1 MDLIEAS
8 RTAQRCQRNWD
19 YSRPVTKEDIETLI
33 KVATTMPTKQ
43 NIDYFE
49 LLVSTN
55 TKFNQMCYDI
65 AVNPDDP
72 FFAEGDNKLR
82 NAQVNAPLLMIWV
95 PNYDNPLMDERA
107 VNTKDADGNLTGD
120 YEEGNRD
127 IATGI
132 SSGATALAAAQL
144 GYKTGFCA
152 CMEWP
157 ELKNLIKKD
166 FTDPELL
173 RMRKVLRIVDKL
185 GDKNIGLCLGIGH
198 PNSNF
203 ERTEVVKDNKTVL
216 NIGSFDKEIKTTIL
230 Q

>member
-8 RTAQRCQRNWD
+8 LTAQRCQRNWD
-19 YSRPVTKEDIETLI
+19 YSRPVTKEDIETLT

-55 TKFNQMCYDI
+55 AKFNQMCHDI

-95 PNYDNPLMDERA
+95 PNYNNPLMDERA
-107 VNTKDADGNLTGD
+107 TNPKDADGNPTGD

-157 ELKNLIKKD
+157 ELKDLIKKD

-173 RMRKVLRIVDKL
+173 RIVDKL
-185 GDKNIGLCLGIGH
+185 GDKNNGLCLGIGH

-203 ERTEVVKDNKTVL
+203 ERTEVVKDNKKVL
-216 NIGSFDKEIKTTIL
+216 NIISFDKEIKTTIL

>member
-19 YSRPVTKEDIETLI
+19 YSRPVTKEDIETLT

-55 TKFNQMCYDI
+55 AKFNQMCYDI

-95 PNYDNPLMDERA
+95 PNYNNPLMDDRA
-107 VNTKDADGNLTGD
+107 VNTTDDDGNLTGD
-120 YEEGNRD
+120 YEECNRD

-132 SSGATALAAAQL
+132 SSGSTALAAAQL

-152 CMEWP
+152 CMDWP
-157 ELKNLIKKD
+157 KLKDLKK
-166 FTDPELL
+166 
-173 RMRKVLRIVDKL
+173 
-185 GDKNIGLCLGIGH
+185 
-198 PNSNF
+198 
-203 ERTEVVKDNKTVL
+203 
-216 NIGSFDKEIKTTIL
+216 
-230 Q
+230 

>member
-19 YSRPVTKEDIETLI
+19 YSRPVTKEDIETLT

-55 TKFNQMCYDI
+55 AKFNQMCYDI

-95 PNYDNPLMDERA
+95 PNYNNPLMDDRA
-107 VNTKDADGNLTGD
+107 VNTKDDDGNLTGD
-120 YEEGNRD
+120 YEECNRD

-152 CMEWP
+152 CMDWP
-157 ELKNLIKKD
+157 KLKDLIKKD
-166 FTDPELL
+166 FTDPE
-173 RMRKVLRIVDKL
+173 VLRIVDKL
-185 GDKNIGLCLGIGH
+185 GDKNNGLCLGIGH

-203 ERTEVVKDNKTVL
+203 ERTEVVKDNKKVL
-216 NIGSFDKEIKTTIL
+216 NISSFDKEIKTTIL

>member
-1 MDLIEAS
+1 MNLIEAS
-8 RTAQRCQRNWD
+8 TIAQRCQRNWD
-19 YSRPVTKEDIETLI
+19 HSIPVTSEDVETLT

-55 TKFNQMCYDI
+55 AKFNQMCYDI

-72 FFAEGDNKLR
+72 YFAEGDNKLR
-82 NAQVNAPLLMIWV
+82 NAQVNSSLLMIWV
-95 PNYDNPLMDERA
+95 PNYDNPLMGDRA
-107 VNTKDADGNLTGD
+107 VNTTDDDGNLTGD
-120 YEEGNRD
+120 YEGCNRD

-144 GYKTGFCA
+144 GYRTGFCA
-152 CMEWP
+152 CMDWP
-157 ELKNLIKKD
+157 KLKDSVKKD

-173 RMRKVLRIVDKL
+173 RVVDKL
-185 GDKNIGLCLGIGH
+185 GDKNNGLCLGIGH
-198 PNSNF
+198 SNSNF
-203 ERTEVVKDNKTVL
+203 KRTEVVKDNKVIL
-216 NIGSFDKEIKTTIL
+216 KISSFDKEIKTTVI